1 MAVQAD
7 EFPPARLRPSG
18 LRKRFSPRHLRSPPR
33 TQLILPRT
41 LCPIASNM
49 SAPKTTTSCLYQPL
63 NIENREIRLVT
74 IISEPSL
81 SSSMECK
88 LSTFGLVDAP
98 SYIALSYVWGD
109 IRKTTPITVDDAEIH
124 VTTNLLAALRRM
136 SAWDHGT
143 YFWIDALC
151 INQSNTEEKGH
162 QVSIMRNIYQQ
173 AMFVTMWLG
182 VEQDDS
188 NLAMSMIEAWEEHT
202 IIPTR
207 TWTAKV
213 ESRLHLPC
221 SMTLS
226 TKQLGKHQPF
236 SPAALLEENL
246 DSPGSRSLSAST
258 HSLWRCGLRV
268 RLLLVR
274 YHTVGKCDPA
284 RSNKSG
290 HRASAND
297 YHK

>member
-188 NLAMSMIEAWEEHT
+188 NLAMSMIEAWGRAYYSTDKDLDSKSRVAAALAMLNDPFDEAAWKASTFFSSGLIGREFG
-202 IIPTR
+202 
-207 TWTAKV
+207 
-213 ESRLHLPC
+213 ESR
-221 SMTLS
+221 
-226 TKQLGKHQPF
+226 K
-236 SPAALLEENL
+236 
-246 DSPGSRSLSAST
+246 SLSLSE
-258 HSLWRCGLRV
+258 HS
-268 RLLLVR
+268 
-274 YHTVGKCDPA
+274 
-284 RSNKSG
+284 
-290 HRASAND
+290 
-297 YHK
+297 